1 MRKWLKLW
9 FKRFW
14 GLSDERVLPSAVERL
29 EEEHAMLLAMAAQLS
44 QERMMYRR
52 DNQRLSDEIARLK
65 RELEKCGRRVRDYG
79 LGCGKN
85 K

>member
-1 MRKWLKLW
+1 MRNWLK
-9 FKRFW
+9 FKRFL

-29 EEEHAMLLAMAAQLS
+29 EEENAMLLAMASQLS

-65 RELEKCGRRVRDYG
+65 RELEKRGLVYG
-79 LGCGKN
+79 EKI
-85 K
+85 